1 MCFIIYIYIIHLQ
14 YLLGTWTVQIG
25 DLLLLRQ
32 QLDLL
37 AAFAADH
44 HDVEV
49 MRVEA
54 LTEAVLTLGA
64 NISGDLRNPAV
75 GTLELT
81 ELWNITHFE

>member
-1 MCFIIYIYIIHLQ
+1 M
-14 YLLGTWTVQIG
+14 QIG